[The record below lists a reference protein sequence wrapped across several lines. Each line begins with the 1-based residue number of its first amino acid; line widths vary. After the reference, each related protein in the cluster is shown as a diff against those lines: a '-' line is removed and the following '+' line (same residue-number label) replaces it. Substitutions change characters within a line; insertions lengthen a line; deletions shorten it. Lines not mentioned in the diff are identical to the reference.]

1 MGFMRLGSQNTTP
14 PPPTAATCGSGRVSS
29 KPQNIFAA
37 KKKTN
42 DPSPTTAPIRNKNHS
57 SDNNSNSTKDQSA
70 TTTNNS
76 TRITRTTR
84 TVWSTARERGQAIIR
99 TTTRSPA
106 KQNPHITTIS
116 TTRSKSSNNHT
127 ARSPSRAQPTT
138 ATTST
143 STSTSTSTTPQPPLP
158 PPSLTLSPPQTTN
171 PSTHDT
177 PPPLPPPS
185 LLSPRP
191 GSATTSLQLQS
202 RQRPRPRPLSLAAAG
217 RPALNLR
224 DQNAAPV
231 LAPVLKENKNM
242 DHENSLNPSTS
253 TNSRLQMPSLSA
265 TAARGINRTPLTPK
279 IASASRTLQSQT
291 SSVSTAAAT
300 PKATVA
306 TTPLPRR
313 AQRPASFIATN
324 NGSNQALYDDPST
337 VSAAAF
343 SPHLNSNVTPRS
355 GSRQN
360 RVDSASSTPTGTPN
374 HDRSD
379 AFPFSPDMGRRPM
392 VTFDAVSPERN
403 MPMKQ
408 DITNSRD
415 SKFFHASDAK
425 MVRPMSASKMVSP
438 KNPTFF
444 YANGNG
450 IGSKPTSPATLSPPL
465 SPGLNRSQESKF
477 MYANGTPEV
486 RPSPQPTLS
495 RGSGSNGSSSSKG
508 PPVRPTMASRS
519 VSPSK
524 LPLHSQPSY
533 RNSTGSQSAIMHTAA
548 ASTTRGQVS
557 PPLMSPNPALRR
569 PGTATSR
576 SSGHSRSGSLVK
588 GDGTAESLKS
598 MTSPA
603 IGLFPPANL
612 SPTKAPPL
620 TLASIIQ
627 AAEEF
632 TENEPDLDH
641 EDEHEHE
648 HEDAASPGDQSVLQS
663 PTKSNGSSADPLT
676 ELIANARRERK
687 VQDLQ
692 IRNASL
698 EAINRTLERQ
708 MRKQTAELRRFRRL
722 SRAGHLSLA
731 STTLS
736 SRAPSGAVSEL
747 ELESIGLSDLSE
759 EDLSMRE
766 LEDESLSDTE
776 SISSDLSASVLEAR
790 DEKHRERDEERLK
803 LDLSKHQQILID
815 SQKINQ
821 SIKRCLNWTEELI
834 NEGKKALEYQVRVSD
849 IRLGG
854 RVLDPLDEEEES
866 SKLPLPD
873 DMAAAEVKPTEEV
886 AEPPAT
892 WGTEPQD
899 RDSGIE
905 LPRDGD

>member
-1 MGFMRLGSQNTTP
+1 
-14 PPPTAATCGSGRVSS
+14 
-29 KPQNIFAA
+29 
-37 KKKTN
+37 
-42 DPSPTTAPIRNKNHS
+42 
-57 SDNNSNSTKDQSA
+57 
-70 TTTNNS
+70 
-76 TRITRTTR
+76 
-84 TVWSTARERGQAIIR
+84 
-99 TTTRSPA
+99 
-106 KQNPHITTIS
+106 
-116 TTRSKSSNNHT
+116 
-127 ARSPSRAQPTT
+127 
-138 ATTST
+138 
-143 STSTSTSTTPQPPLP
+143 
-158 PPSLTLSPPQTTN
+158 
-171 PSTHDT
+171 
-177 PPPLPPPS
+177 
-185 LLSPRP
+185 
-191 GSATTSLQLQS
+191 
-202 RQRPRPRPLSLAAAG
+202 
-217 RPALNLR
+217 
-224 DQNAAPV
+224 
-231 LAPVLKENKNM
+231 
-242 DHENSLNPSTS
+242 
-253 TNSRLQMPSLSA
+253 MPSLSA

-291 SSVSTAAAT
+291 SSISTAAPT
-300 PKATVA
+300 SKANVT

-313 AQRPASFIATN
+313 TQQRPTSFIATD
-324 NGSNQALYDDPST
+324 NGSNQALYDDPSS

-360 RVDSASSTPTGTPN
+360 RVDSASSTPTGTPI

-379 AFPFSPDMGRRPM
+379 GFPFSPDMGRRPT
-392 VTFDAVSPERN
+392 VTFNAVSPDRN
-403 MPMKQ
+403 MPLKQ
-408 DITNSRD
+408 DIANSKD

-425 MVRPMSASKMVSP
+425 MARPTSASKMASP

-495 RGSGSNGSSSSKG
+495 RGSGSNGSISSKG
-508 PPVRPTMASRS
+508 PTVRPTMPSRP

-524 LPLHSQPSY
+524 LPLHSQSSY
-533 RNSTGSQSAIMHTAA
+533 RNSTGSQSATMHAAA
-548 ASTTRGQVS
+548 ASTARGQVS

-588 GDGTAESLKS
+588 GDGAVESLAP
-598 MTSPA
+598 MTPSPM
-603 IGLFPPANL
+603 GLFPPANL

-648 HEDAASPGDQSVLQS
+648 DIASPGDQSVLQS
-663 PTKSNGSSADPLT
+663 PTKSTGSSADPLT

-698 EAINRTLERQ
+698 EAINRSLERQ

-736 SRAPSGAVSEL
+736 SRAPSGAISEL
-747 ELESIGLSDLSE
+747 DWESLGLSDLSE

-776 SISSDLSASVLEAR
+776 SVSSDLSASVLEAR

-834 NEGKKALEYQVRVSD
+834 NEGKKALEYQVRVSE

-873 DMAAAEVKPTEEV
+873 DTAPSEVKPTEV
-886 AEPPAT
+886 AETPAT
-892 WGTEPQD
+892 WGIEPQD

-905 LPRDGD
+905 LPRDGG